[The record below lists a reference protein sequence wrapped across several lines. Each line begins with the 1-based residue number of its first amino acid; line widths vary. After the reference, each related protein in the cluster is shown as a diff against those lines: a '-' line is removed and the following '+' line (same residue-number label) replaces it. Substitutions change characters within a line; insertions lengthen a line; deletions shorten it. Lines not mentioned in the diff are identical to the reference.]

1 MMIEDAVIVITGAS
15 SGMGEAAARYLAAR
29 GAKLVLGAR
38 NDGKVR
44 TIVKEIRAA
53 GGDATC
59 RATDVVSVQDNQDLA
74 AHAVDTFGRLDVFVA
89 NAGSMPIGPM
99 DALSVD
105 DWNMMVDVNV
115 KGVLWGIAAA
125 LPIFRRQKAGH
136 FIAVASTAA
145 RKIVPNMAV
154 YAGTKAAVVAICE
167 GLRQETAGELRVTT
181 LLPGY
186 TATNFA
192 DHIRD
197 DRLREQITAAG
208 DFAMSPEAIA
218 AAIAYAIEQ
227 PSEVNI
233 GELVVRPSAQ
243 A

>member
-1 MMIEDAVIVITGAS
+1 MIENAVIVITGAS

-29 GAKLVLGAR
+29 GAKVVLGAR
-38 NDGKVR
+38 NEGKLHE
-44 TIVKEIRAA
+44 IVDQIRMA

-59 RATDVVSVQDNQDLA
+59 LETDVVSLQDNQDLA

-99 DALSVD
+99 DELRVD

-125 LPIFRRQKAGH
+125 LPIFRGQKAGH

-197 DRLREQITAAG
+197 DRLREQIAAG
-208 DFAMSPEAIA
+208 GSFAMSPDAIA
-218 AAIAYAIEQ
+218 AAIAYAIQQ
-227 PSEVNI
+227 PPDVNI
-233 GELVVRPSAQ
+233 GELVVRPTAQ

>member
-1 MMIEDAVIVITGAS
+1 MIENAVIVITGAS

-29 GAKLVLGAR
+29 GAKVVLGAR
-38 NDGKVR
+38 NEGKLHE
-44 TIVKEIRAA
+44 IVDQIRMA

-59 RATDVVSVQDNQDLA
+59 LETDVVSLQDNQDLA

-99 DALSVD
+99 DELRVD
-105 DWNMMVDVNV
+105 DWNMTVDVNV
-115 KGVLWGIAAA
+115 KGLLWGIAAA
-125 LPIFRRQKAGH
+125 LPIFRGQKAGH

-197 DRLREQITAAG
+197 DRLREQIAAG
-208 DFAMSPEAIA
+208 GSFAMSPDAIA
-218 AAIAYAIEQ
+218 AAIAYAIQQ
-227 PSEVNI
+227 PPDVNI
-233 GELVVRPSAQ
+233 GELVVRPTAQ

>member
-1 MMIEDAVIVITGAS
+1 MIQNAVIVMTGAS
-15 SGMGEAAARYLAAR
+15 SGMGEAAARYLSAR
-29 GAKLVLGAR
+29 GAKVVLGAR
-38 NDGKVR
+38 NESR
-44 TIVKEIRAA
+44 LHTIVEEIRAA

-59 RATDVVSVQDNQDLA
+59 LETDVVSLQDNQDLA

-99 DALSVD
+99 DDLRVD
-105 DWNMMVDVNV
+105 DWDTMVDVNV

-125 LPIFRRQKAGH
+125 LPIFREQKAGH

-192 DHIRD
+192 EHIRD
-197 DRLREQITAAG
+197 DRLREQIAAG
-208 DFAMSPEAIA
+208 GSFAMSPDAIA

-227 PSEVNI
+227 PPEVSI
-233 GELVVRPSAQ
+233 GELVVRPTAQ

>member
-1 MMIEDAVIVITGAS
+1 MIDNAVIVITGAS
-15 SGMGEAAARYLAAR
+15 SGMGKATARYLAAR
-29 GAKLVLGAR
+29 GAKVVLGAR
-38 NDGKVR
+38 NKGKLRETVD
-44 TIVKEIRAA
+44 EIRIA

-59 RATDVVSVQDNQDLA
+59 LETDVVSLQDNQDLA
-74 AHAVDTFGRLDVFVA
+74 AHAVDTFGRLDVFIA

-99 DALSVD
+99 DDLKVD
-105 DWNMMVDVNV
+105 DWNTMVDVNV

-125 LPIFRRQKAGH
+125 LPIFRFQKAGH

-154 YAGTKAAVVAICE
+154 YAATKAAVVAICE

-197 DRLREQITAAG
+197 DRLREQIAAG
-208 DFAMSPEAIA
+208 GSFAMSPDAIA
-218 AAIAYAIEQ
+218 AAIAYAIQQ
-227 PSEVNI
+227 PPEVNI
-233 GELVVRPSAQ
+233 GELIVRPTAQ

>member
-1 MMIEDAVIVITGAS
+1 MIENAVIVITGAS

-29 GAKLVLGAR
+29 GAKVVLGAR
-38 NDGKVR
+38 NEGKLHE
-44 TIVKEIRAA
+44 IVDQIRMA

-59 RATDVVSVQDNQDLA
+59 LETDVVSLQDNQDLV

-99 DALSVD
+99 DELRVD
-105 DWNMMVDVNV
+105 DWNMTVDVNV
-115 KGVLWGIAAA
+115 KGLLWGIAAA
-125 LPIFRRQKAGH
+125 LPIFRGQKAGH

-197 DRLREQITAAG
+197 DRLREQIAAG
-208 DFAMSPEAIA
+208 GSFAMSPDAIA
-218 AAIAYAIEQ
+218 AAIAYAIQQ
-227 PSEVNI
+227 PPDVNI
-233 GELVVRPSAQ
+233 GELVVRPTAQ

>member
-1 MMIEDAVIVITGAS
+1 MIKDAVIVITGAS
-15 SGMGEAAARYLAAR
+15 SGMGEAAARHLAAR

-38 NDGKVR
+38 NDGKLR
-44 TIVKEIRAA
+44 TIAEEIRAA
-53 GGDATC
+53 GGDATYL
-59 RATDVVSVQDNQDLA
+59 ATDVVSLQDNQELA
-74 AHAVDTFGRLDVFVA
+74 ARAIDAFGRLDVFVA
-89 NAGSMPIGPM
+89 NAGAMPIGPM
-99 DALSVD
+99 DELRVD
-105 DWNMMVDVNV
+105 DWNTMIDVNI

-125 LPIFRRQKAGH
+125 LPIFRGQKAGH

-197 DRLREQITAAG
+197 DRLREQIAAG
-208 DFAMSPEAIA
+208 GSFAMSPEAIA

-227 PSEVNI
+227 PPEVNV
-233 GELVVRPSAQ
+233 GELIIGPTAQ

>member
-1 MMIEDAVIVITGAS
+1 VVVITGAS
-15 SGMGEAAARYLAAR
+15 GGMGEAVARHLAAR
-29 GAKLVLGAR
+29 GARVVLGAR
-38 NDGKVR
+38 NKDRLRAV
-44 TIVKEIRAA
+44 VDEIRMS

-59 RATDVVSVQDNQDLA
+59 LETDVASLPDNQNLA

-89 NAGSMPIGPM
+89 NAGSMPIGPL
-99 DALSVD
+99 DELRVD
-105 DWNMMVDVNV
+105 DWNSMVDVNV

-125 LPIFRRQKAGH
+125 LPIFRRQRAGH

-181 LLPGY
+181 LQPGY

-197 DRLREQITAAG
+197 DWLREQIAAG
-208 DFAMSPEAIA
+208 GSMAMSPDAIA
-218 AAIAYAIEQ
+218 AAIAYAIQQ
-227 PSEVNI
+227 PPEVNI
-233 GELVVRPSAQ
+233 GELVVRPTAQ

>member
-1 MMIEDAVIVITGAS
+1 MIENVVIVITGAS

-29 GAKLVLGAR
+29 GAKVVLGAR
-38 NDGKVR
+38 DEGKLR
-44 TIVKEIRAA
+44 AIVAEIGMA
-53 GGDATC
+53 GGEATWLK
-59 RATDVVSVQDNQDLA
+59 TDVVDPKDNQDLA
-74 AHAVDTFGRLDVFVA
+74 AHAVDIFGRLDVFVA

-99 DALSVD
+99 DELQLD
-105 DWNMMVDVNV
+105 DWNTMVDVNI

-125 LPIFRRQKAGH
+125 LPVFRKQKSGH

-197 DRLREQITAAG
+197 DRLREQIAAG
-208 DFAMSPEAIA
+208 GSFAMSPDAIA

-227 PSEVNI
+227 PPEVNI
-233 GELVVRPSAQ
+233 GELVIRPTAQ
-243 A
+243 T

>member
-1 MMIEDAVIVITGAS
+1 MMENAVIAITGAS

-29 GAKLVLGAR
+29 GAKVVLGAR
-38 NDGKVR
+38 NEDKLR
-44 TIVKEIRAA
+44 TIVEKIQA
-53 GGDATC
+53 GGGKATC
-59 RATDVVSVQDNQDLA
+59 LKTDVVSLQDNQNLV
-74 AHAVDTFGRLDVFVA
+74 AHAVETFGRLDVFVA

-99 DALSVD
+99 DELKVD
-105 DWNMMVDVNV
+105 DWNTMVDVNI

-125 LPIFRRQKAGH
+125 LPIFRDQKAGH

-145 RKIVPNMAV
+145 RKIIPNMAV

-197 DRLREQITAAG
+197 DRLREQIAAG
-208 DFAMSPEAIA
+208 GSFAMSPDAIA
-218 AAIAYAIEQ
+218 AAIEYAILQ
-227 PSEVNI
+227 PFEVNI
-233 GELVVRPSAQ
+233 GELVIRPTAQ

>member
-1 MMIEDAVIVITGAS
+1 MIEDAVIVITGAS

-29 GAKLVLGAR
+29 GAKVVLGAR
-38 NDGKVR
+38 NEGKLR
-44 TIVKEIRAA
+44 TIVEEIRIA

-59 RATDVVSVQDNQDLA
+59 LETDVVSLQDNQDLA
-74 AHAVDTFGRLDVFVA
+74 AHAVDAFGRLDVFVA
-89 NAGSMPIGPM
+89 NAGSMPIGP
-99 DALSVD
+99 LD
-105 DWNMMVDVNV
+105 DLGVEDWETMVDVNI

-197 DRLREQITAAG
+197 DRLREQIAAG
-208 DFAMSPEAIA
+208 GSFAMSPDAIA
-218 AAIAYAIEQ
+218 AALAYAIQQ
-227 PSEVNI
+227 PPEINI
-233 GELVVRPSAQ
+233 GELVVRPTAQ

>member
-1 MMIEDAVIVITGAS
+1 MIENAVIVITGAS

-29 GAKLVLGAR
+29 GAKVVLGAR
-38 NDGKVR
+38 NEGKLR
-44 TIVKEIRAA
+44 EIVDQIRIA

-59 RATDVVSVQDNQDLA
+59 QETDVVSLQDNQDLV
-74 AHAVDTFGRLDVFVA
+74 AHAVDSFGRLDVFVA

-99 DALSVD
+99 DELRVD

-125 LPIFRRQKAGH
+125 LPIFRGQKAGH

-197 DRLREQITAAG
+197 DRLREQIAAG
-208 DFAMSPEAIA
+208 GSFAMSPDAIA
-218 AAIAYAIEQ
+218 AAIAYAIQQ
-227 PSEVNI
+227 PPDVNI
-233 GELVVRPSAQ
+233 GELVVRPTAQ

>member
-1 MMIEDAVIVITGAS
+1 MIENAVIVITGAS

-29 GAKLVLGAR
+29 GAKVVLGAR
-38 NDGKVR
+38 NEGKLHE
-44 TIVKEIRAA
+44 IVDQIRMA

-59 RATDVVSVQDNQDLA
+59 LETDVVSLQDNQDLV

-99 DALSVD
+99 DELRVD

-125 LPIFRRQKAGH
+125 LPIFRGQKAGH

-197 DRLREQITAAG
+197 DRLREQIAAG
-208 DFAMSPEAIA
+208 GSFAMSPDAIA
-218 AAIAYAIEQ
+218 AAIAYAIQQ
-227 PSEVNI
+227 PPDVNI
-233 GELVVRPSAQ
+233 GELVVRPTAQ

>member
-1 MMIEDAVIVITGAS
+1 MIQNAVIVITGAS
-15 SGMGEAAARYLAAR
+15 SGMGEAAARYLSAR
-29 GAKLVLGAR
+29 GAKVVLGAR
-38 NDGKVR
+38 NESR
-44 TIVKEIRAA
+44 LHTIVEEIRAA

-59 RATDVVSVQDNQDLA
+59 LETDVVSLQDNQDLA

-99 DALSVD
+99 DDLRVD
-105 DWNMMVDVNV
+105 DWDTMVDVNV

-125 LPIFRRQKAGH
+125 LPIFREQKAGH

-192 DHIRD
+192 EHIRD
-197 DRLREQITAAG
+197 DRLREQITAG
-208 DFAMSPEAIA
+208 GSFAMSPDAIA

-227 PSEVNI
+227 PPEVSI
-233 GELVVRPSAQ
+233 GELVVRPTAQ

>member
-1 MMIEDAVIVITGAS
+1 MIKDAVIVITGAS
-15 SGMGEAAARYLAAR
+15 SGMGEAAARHLAAR

-38 NDGKVR
+38 NDGKLR
-44 TIVKEIRAA
+44 TIAEEIRAA
-53 GGDATC
+53 GGDATYL
-59 RATDVVSVQDNQDLA
+59 ATDVVSLQDNQELA
-74 AHAVDTFGRLDVFVA
+74 ARAIDAFGRLDVFVA
-89 NAGSMPIGPM
+89 NAGAMPIGPM
-99 DALSVD
+99 DELRVD
-105 DWNMMVDVNV
+105 DWNTMIDVNI

-125 LPIFRRQKAGH
+125 LPIFRGQKAGH

-197 DRLREQITAAG
+197 DRLREQIAAG
-208 DFAMSPEAIA
+208 GSFAMSPEAIA
-218 AAIAYAIEQ
+218 AEIAYAIEQ
-227 PSEVNI
+227 PPEVNV
-233 GELVVRPSAQ
+233 GELIIRPTAQ